1 MDVSTFMFKVLAL
14 AAGFRDEAGE
24 TALSAGCQAAV
35 SGRESSG
42 HIGLDLLSSGSEEHQ
57 RTLMRRSDTQSVL

>member
-14 AAGFRDEAGE
+14 AAGFRDEAGG

-42 HIGLDLLSSGSEEHQ
+42 HIGLDLSSGSEEHQ
-57 RTLMRRSDTQSVL
+57 RTLMRRSDIQSVL

>member
-14 AAGFRDEAGE
+14 AAGLRDE
-24 TALSAGCQAAV
+24 AGCQAAV

-57 RTLMRRSDTQSVL
+57 RTLMRRSDIQSVL